1 MHGSLA
7 SFQSANYSRRTIL
20 KSVVSAAPLCMG
32 AAAIP
37 LIQGCSN
44 DTGRQ
49 SGSEPWELGARA
61 AVESIRRGEI
71 KAEDYAAQLIKR
83 YHSLEHLN
91 AIITI
96 DEGRVLEE
104 ARAVDEARLRGD
116 QLGSLAGLPLIVKD
130 NIDVAGY
137 PTTVGNAMLKGNV
150 PKESSP
156 IIDTAIRQGAIVFAK
171 GNMSMFGGLRPSG
184 ATSNNRH
191 FGQPRNP
198 YNSAHISGGSS
209 GGPGTAV
216 GARIVP
222 AGFGEDS
229 GGSVRFPSASCGIA
243 GLRPSTGG
251 AGKRYSDVGFAPP
264 PTSFTKTIG
273 PMARSVADVAFLDTA
288 VTGDAVPTVT
298 LNEIRIGIP
307 DEQYWSSK
315 IYDPAVRQVTEEAF
329 SRLRAAGANLV
340 EIHLDTLLDLNA
352 GDRLRGPRAGREI
365 FGDWLAR
372 NVPGVTLE
380 DVFDPMTGGRGVPEV
395 TEAQPVFSSEA
406 HAEMLSMARAQ
417 YREFFGE
424 NGLFAIAF
432 PTILFTAPLENS
444 NGDTPGQKILVGGK
458 WVNEWDHIIINLFW
472 NARLGVPGL
481 SLPSGLA
488 AGLPVGLELDA
499 MIGEDSRLLGLGM
512 AVENVLGP
520 IAPPQ
525 EGVMQ
530 DLGNV
535 IR

>member
-1 MHGSLA
+1 MRTSLA
-7 SFQSANYSRRTIL
+7 LSLATDHSRRTIL
-20 KSVVSAAPLCMG
+20 KSFASAAPLCLG

-44 DTGRQ
+44 DTGTQ
-49 SGSEPWELGARA
+49 SGSELTELGVRA
-61 AVESIRRGEI
+61 VVERIRKGEI
-71 KAEDYAAQLIKR
+71 GAEGYAAHLIKH

-91 AIITI
+91 VIITI

-137 PTTVGNAMLKGNV
+137 PTTVGNAMLKGYV
-150 PKESSP
+150 PEVSAP
-156 IIDTAIRQGAIVFAK
+156 IIDAAIRQGAIVFAK

-209 GGPGTAV
+209 GGPGAAI

-229 GGSVRFPSASCGIA
+229 GGSVRFPAASCGIA

-251 AGKRYSDVGFAPP
+251 ASKRYSDVGFTPP

-288 VTGDAVPTVT
+288 VTGDAVPAVT
-298 LNEIRIGIP
+298 LSEIMIGIP
-307 DEQYWSSK
+307 DEQYWGSK
-315 IYDPAVRQVTEEAF
+315 IYDPAVRRVTEEAF
-329 SRLRAAGANLV
+329 SRLRAAGANLI

-352 GDRLRGPRAGREI
+352 GDRLRGPRGGTQGNLCRLAG
-365 FGDWLAR
+365 A
-372 NVPGVTLE
+372 
-380 DVFDPMTGGRGVPEV
+380 
-395 TEAQPVFSSEA
+395 
-406 HAEMLSMARAQ
+406 
-417 YREFFGE
+417 
-424 NGLFAIAF
+424 
-432 PTILFTAPLENS
+432 
-444 NGDTPGQKILVGGK
+444 
-458 WVNEWDHIIINLFW
+458 
-472 NARLGVPGL
+472 
-481 SLPSGLA
+481 
-488 AGLPVGLELDA
+488 
-499 MIGEDSRLLGLGM
+499 
-512 AVENVLGP
+512 
-520 IAPPQ
+520 
-525 EGVMQ
+525 
-530 DLGNV
+530 
-535 IR
+535 